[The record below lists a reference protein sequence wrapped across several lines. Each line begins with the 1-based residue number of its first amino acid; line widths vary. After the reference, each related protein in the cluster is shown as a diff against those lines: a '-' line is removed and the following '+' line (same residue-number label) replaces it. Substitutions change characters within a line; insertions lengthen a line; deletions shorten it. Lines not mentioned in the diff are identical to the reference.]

1 MKSSKIYLTLFVI
14 SACIISYEIISTR
27 VSSVIFESNYGFI
40 ILSLAILGLGSG
52 GIYFYYRLTEN
63 VSREKS
69 KILFNYLI
77 LTALAFLFYII
88 TVTVFK
94 ITSPFIYFFLLII
107 PFFFAGIV
115 YALIFKTYAEKS
127 FKLYASDLAGAA
139 FGAAGSP
146 FIINI
151 LGASNAVIMFG
162 VLILCLSGFYY
173 QQRIKK
179 KTIIIF
185 YSLLILSSA
194 FLVINGSKDFLGRI
208 PIGNFDEKDFYY
220 VYPNAAEI
228 SEIIESRWSIYGRS
242 DLVQYSNQDQVK
254 QLFIDGAAGSQMYR
268 FDGNIKSPDA
278 LLYNLLIRHS
288 GTIPFFFLNQAEK
301 NNLLVIGP
309 GGGKEVLVG
318 LLSGIKQITGVEI
331 NPDFVNIVKDYK
343 NFNGGIYTSFPYVK
357 IEISDGRHFIKKSD
371 IKYDLIVMA
380 LPSTKQMQNI
390 EALAENENYLL
401 TVEAL
406 YDYIKKLTDGGELII
421 TLHNEWELLRMIIT
435 AISAFKEYGVS
446 PNEALYHFGILE
458 TDYAPTIVIKKKS
471 FTRDLV
477 INWQNIIRSMPKGIP
492 VFTYLPFG
500 YSINS
505 RSVVNNFLIG
515 LKENRFSLEEYIN
528 NDPYNIE
535 PCRDDSPYFYK
546 VNKGVPKDYSYLAS
560 GLILFNVLIIG
571 IPFTRIKKK
580 FIKDKA
586 KKIKVRN
593 IIFPLTVFILLGLGF
608 MILEISLFQKMIL
621 YLGSPTI
628 SLSILLSSLLIGM
641 GLGSY
646 YGNFIS
652 RENHKN
658 RLLIIS
664 LLITAAGILFFFI
677 YPSILN
683 MVLKESLIYRGII
696 SFLIIL
702 PFGLLLGVPFPTAL
716 HLLRSENNENLIPWM
731 YGINGTMSVLGSVL
745 AVIISIMYGFTVSF
759 FVGLFFYLLIF
770 LITRLFSKKV
780 PS

>member
-1 MKSSKIYLTLFVI
+1 M
-14 SACIISYEIISTR
+14 
-27 VSSVIFESNYGFI
+27 
-40 ILSLAILGLGSG
+40 
-52 GIYFYYRLTEN
+52 
-63 VSREKS
+63 
-69 KILFNYLI
+69 
-77 LTALAFLFYII
+77 LTAFAFLFYII
-88 TVTVFK
+88 TVIVFK

-139 FGAAGSP
+139 FGAAVSP
-146 FIINI
+146 FIINA

-179 KTIIIF
+179 KAIIIF

-208 PIGNFDEKDFYY
+208 PIGNFYEKDFYY

-228 SEIIESRWSIYGRS
+228 SEIIESRWSIYGRA
-242 DLVQYSNQDQVK
+242 DLVQYSNQDMVK
-254 QLFIDGAAGSQMYR
+254 QLFIDGAAGTQMYR
-268 FDGNIKSPDA
+268 FGGDVKTFNP
-278 LLYNLLIRHS
+278 LLYNLLMRHS
-288 GTIPFFFLNQAEK
+288 TTIPLLFLNVHEK
-301 NNLLVIGP
+301 DNMLVIGP
-309 GGGKEVLVG
+309 GGGKEVLTG
-318 LLSGIKQITGVEI
+318 LLDGIKNITGIEI
-331 NPDFVNIVKDYK
+331 NPDFVDIVKQYK
-343 NFNGGIYTSFPYVK
+343 DFNGGIYTDFPNVK
-357 IEISDGRHFIKKSD
+357 MEIADGRHFIRQTD
-371 IKYDLIVMA
+371 MKYDLIVMA

-390 EALAENENYLL
+390 EALAANENYLL
-401 TVEAL
+401 TAEAL
-406 YDYIKKLTDGGELII
+406 SDYLKALTGEGQLIL
-421 TLHNEWELLRMIIT
+421 TVHNQWELLRLIVT
-435 AISAFKEYGVS
+435 AISAFEGLGINPVDAL
-446 PNEALYHFGILE
+446 NHFAVIEA
-458 TDYAPTIVIKKKS
+458 DYNPTIVIKKKT
-471 FTRDLV
+471 FTGDQV
-477 INWQNIIRSMPKGIP
+477 VNWKKTMSKIPKELP
-492 VFTYLPFG
+492 AFTYLPFG

-546 VNKGVPKDYSYLAS
+546 VNKDVPKDYSYLAS

-571 IPFTRIKKK
+571 IPFTRIKQKL
-580 FIKDKA
+580 IKDKA

-593 IIFPLTVFILLGLGF
+593 ILFPLTIFILLGLGF

-641 GLGSY
+641 GIGSN

-664 LLITAAGILFFFI
+664 LLITAAGIIFFFI
-677 YPSILN
+677 YPYVLN
-683 MVLKESLIYRGII
+683 IVLKESLIYRGII
-696 SFLIIL
+696 SFILIL
-702 PFGLLLGVPFPTAL
+702 PFGFLLGIPFPTAL

-759 FVGLFFYLLIF
+759 FVGLFFYLSIF
-770 LITRLFSKKV
+770 IITRLFSKKV
-780 PS
+780 FS